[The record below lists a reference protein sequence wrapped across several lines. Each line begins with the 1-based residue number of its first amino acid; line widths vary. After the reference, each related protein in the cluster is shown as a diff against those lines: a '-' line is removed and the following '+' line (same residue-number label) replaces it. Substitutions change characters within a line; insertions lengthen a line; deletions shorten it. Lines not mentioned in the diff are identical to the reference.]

1 VRLLDELRHAAHG
14 RSSQVA
20 RRLYLVRQ
28 HWLEVLHGDRRQR
41 NPPPGRGRL
50 PAVSPLLA
58 STDIT
63 AFHVLGALLAL
74 WALVLTALGV
84 TRPDFPGKASGQKV
98 VMAISAL
105 LVAGTI
111 GTAIGTGKNAPKAGA
126 EAGKVTTTG
135 TGANAGQQ
143 PGGAAQ
149 PAAPG
154 GTVTTLVI
162 SADPTGQLRF
172 DKSTL
177 AAPAG
182 NVRITMQNPSP
193 VQHNVSLQGPGGLD
207 KHGPTVSKG
216 GASQVEAALKPGTYT
231 YYCSVPGH
239 RQAGMQGTLAVK

>member
-1 VRLLDELRHAAHG
+1 M
-14 RSSQVA
+14 
-20 RRLYLVRQ
+20 
-28 HWLEVLHGDRRQR
+28 EVLHGARRQR
-41 NPPPGRGRL
+41 NPPPRRGRL

-63 AFHVLGALLAL
+63 AFHVVGAVLAL
-74 WALVLTALGV
+74 WALIVTALGV
-84 TRPDFPGKASGQKV
+84 TRPDFPGKGSGTKI
-98 VMAISAL
+98 VMGISAL

-126 EAGKVTTTG
+126 EAGKVNTTG
-135 TGANAGQQ
+135 
-143 PGGAAQ
+143 GGAAP

-177 AAPAG
+177 AAPGG

-239 RQAGMQGTLAVK
+239 RQAGMQGTLTVK